1 MTVATTS
8 SSVTYQGNSSTAL
21 WTFPFIYVAAGD
33 ITVHFTASDGTVSL
47 LDPSVYTLTLN
58 AVSPGN
64 LWGIGGSVLY
74 PKTGPAIIAGQYLT
88 VTRTIPFTQSVSISN
103 QGAFYPQVVEQ
114 ALDLLCLLI
123 QQTQTQAT
131 FALQCPLE
139 DQSAPTV
146 LPVAALRAN
155 KTLKFDNAGQ
165 PIVA

>member
-8 SSVTYQGNSSTAL
+8 SSITYQGNSSTTV
-21 WTFPFIYVAAGD
+21 WTFPFIYVSAGD
-33 ITVHFTASDGTVSL
+33 VTVHFTASNGTVSL
-47 LDPSVYTLTLN
+47 LDSSVYTLTLN
-58 AVSPGN
+58 AVSPGS

-74 PKTGPAIIAGQYLT
+74 PKTGPAITTGQYLT
-88 VTRTIPFTQSVSISN
+88 VTRTVPYTQSISISN

-123 QQTQTQAT
+123 QQTQTQGT

-155 KTLKFDNAGQ
+155 KTLTFDSSGN
-165 PIVA
+165 PTVS